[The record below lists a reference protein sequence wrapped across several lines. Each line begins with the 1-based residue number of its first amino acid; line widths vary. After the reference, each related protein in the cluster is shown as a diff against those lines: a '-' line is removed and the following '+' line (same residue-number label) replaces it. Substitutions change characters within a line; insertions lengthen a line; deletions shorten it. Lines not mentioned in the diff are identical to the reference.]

1 MKIKALRSSLL
12 AVFASTALFAG
23 AASAM
28 PITKTVDISVYQLCD
43 DAGNNCA
50 STGPAGNE
58 YFADSTNKIWAQAG
72 ISVTFT
78 FISQIFSSAFLDLDD
93 VSGDDFDALH
103 SAYGTFGPS
112 TSSIDMF
119 LINEFAGAYGVGWSG
134 LGGLVMSM
142 ATIMDYDCEGAAGCT
157 GRIDT
162 LAHELGHNFGLVAL
176 SDPDSTGAGSGDD
189 GHSTPVDQLMNGGGT
204 RSVPVTLDD
213 INPDG
218 LGLSKLSDF
227 QIEMA
232 RNSSLLRDVPVSGN
246 NVPEPGSLALMAA
259 GLLAFGAS
267 RRRRNS

>member
-58 YFADSTNKIWAQAG
+58 YFADATNKIWAQAG

-93 VSGDDFDALH
+93 VPGDDFDALH
-103 SAYGTFGPS
+103 SAYGTGPS

-119 LINEFAGAYGVGWSG
+119 LINDFDGAYGVGWSG

-142 ATIMDYDCEGAAGCT
+142 QSIMDYDCEGVAGCT

-176 SDPDSTGAGSGDD
+176 SDPDYFDD
-189 GHSTPVDQLMNGGGT
+189 PTDSGHSSVDEQLMRGGEY

-213 INPDG
+213 ISPDG
-218 LGLSKLSDF
+218 LGLSQLSDF

-246 NVPEPGSLALMAA
+246 TVPEPGSLALMAA
-259 GLLAFGAS
+259 GLLAVGAS

>member
-1 MKIKALRSSLL
+1 MKIKALHT
-12 AVFASTALFAG
+12 AIMTVAASAALFAG
-23 AASAM
+23 PASAM

-50 STGPAGNE
+50 STGPVGNE

-93 VSGDDFDALH
+93 VPGDDFDALH
-103 SAYGTFGPS
+103 SAYGTGGPS
-112 TSSIDMF
+112 TSNIDMF
-119 LINEFAGAYGVGWSG
+119 LINDYDGAYGAGWDG

-142 ATIMDYDCEGAAGCT
+142 ASIMSYGAN

-176 SDPDSTGAGSGDD
+176 SDPDSTGPGSSDP
-189 GHSTPVDQLMNGGGT
+189 GHSTPVDQLMAGGGS
-204 RSVPVTLDD
+204 RSVPNSVAD

-227 QIEMA
+227 QIAMA
-232 RNSSLLRDVPVSGN
+232 RNSSLLRDIPVTGN
-246 NVPEPGSLALMAA
+246 AVPEPGSLALMAA
-259 GLLAFGAS
+259 GLLAFGAT
-267 RRRRNS
+267 RRRRNA